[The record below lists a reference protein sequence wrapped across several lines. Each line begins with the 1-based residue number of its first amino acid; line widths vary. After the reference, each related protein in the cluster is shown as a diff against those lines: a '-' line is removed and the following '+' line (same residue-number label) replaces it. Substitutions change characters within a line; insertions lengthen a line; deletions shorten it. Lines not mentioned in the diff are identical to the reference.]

1 MHWPLLKP
9 SLKLQQETRSQRP
22 RHNPGRA
29 NMELLLQEAQVHMRT
44 QHLGRENLQLLWQQP
59 QTLMCVYLCWREML
73 HQLLWE
79 TKGQRRIQ
87 QPCRESLH

>member
-1 MHWPLLKP
+1 
-9 SLKLQQETRSQRP
+9 
-22 RHNPGRA
+22 
-29 NMELLLQEAQVHMRT
+29 MELLLQEAQVRMRT

>member
-1 MHWPLLKP
+1 MAWPPLRP

-22 RHNPGRA
+22 RYNLGRE
-29 NMELLLQEAQVHMRT
+29 NLQILLQEAHVLMRT
-44 QHLGRENLQLLWQQP
+44 QQPCRENLQLLWQQP
-59 QTLMCVYLCWREML
+59 QTLMCIYFHWKETL
-73 HQLLWE
+73 HRLLQE